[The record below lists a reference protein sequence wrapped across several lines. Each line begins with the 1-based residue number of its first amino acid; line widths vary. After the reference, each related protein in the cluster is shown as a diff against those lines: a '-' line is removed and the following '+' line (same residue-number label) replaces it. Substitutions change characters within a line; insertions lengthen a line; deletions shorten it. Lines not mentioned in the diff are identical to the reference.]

1 MDIAKRIIELR
12 EIKGYSTNKLATL
25 SGLSQGFVRQIELG
39 EKQPTV
45 DSLSKIC
52 DGLEISLREFFA
64 EDENEL
70 PLDIKH
76 LVKIAKTLTPG
87 QREAL
92 QLFLER
98 MKYENPNP

>member
-12 EIKGYSTNKLATL
+12 ELKGYSTNKLATL

-52 DGLEISLREFFA
+52 AGLGISLGEFFSDKSTA
-64 EDENEL
+64 LPEDIQ
-70 PLDIKH
+70 PLVNH
-76 LVKIAKTLTPG
+76 MVSIAKTLTPD

-98 MKYENPNP
+98 LNK